1 MAKRKDKMEIVF
13 TTIKVAGYSDSK
25 QMTNAISICVMS
37 LDEDDLKSLI
47 DKERQKMEEALQ
59 KHLSEGLVA
68 KTKVVKQERK
78 YIDGII
84 RSEKQPQHQEEG
96 EK

>member
-1 MAKRKDKMEIVF
+1 MAKRKNKMEIVF
-13 TTIKVAGYSDSK
+13 TTIKVAGYSDGK
-25 QMTNAISICVMS
+25 QMTNAITVCLMT

-47 DKERQKMEEALQ
+47 DKERQKMEDKVQ

-68 KTKVVKQERK
+68 KTKVVKTEKK

-84 RSEKQPQHQEEG
+84 GLEKQPKQQEEG
-96 EK
+96 QQ

>member
-13 TTIKVAGYSDSK
+13 TTIKVAGYSESK

-37 LDEDDLKSLI
+37 FDEDDLKSLI

-84 RSEKQPQHQEEG
+84 CSEKQPQHQEEG